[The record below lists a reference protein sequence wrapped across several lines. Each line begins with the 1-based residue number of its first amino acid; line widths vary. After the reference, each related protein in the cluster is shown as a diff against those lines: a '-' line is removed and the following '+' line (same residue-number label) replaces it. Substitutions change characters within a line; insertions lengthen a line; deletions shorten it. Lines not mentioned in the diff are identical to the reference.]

1 MARKNK
7 KDKENKEKA
16 PAAAQELVNDSALME
31 EDLTV
36 VLRTEEEIPAPLSMN
51 MGVSSILGT
60 RKNQQDSVFGQVEG
74 NRTIAVV
81 CDGMGG
87 MNGGEMASQTA
98 VKILVEDY
106 YKKMP
111 ENDIP
116 AFFREEAYKMNTA
129 VRELENENG
138 DRLNGGTTVVAA
150 IIEGNRLYWL
160 SVGDSKIYLIR
171 GSDIVAVNQEHNLKL
186 RIDEQL
192 RTGEI
197 TEEEYQKEAE
207 QAEALISF
215 LGIEEL
221 TLMDI
226 NEKPFLLQ
234 ENDIVLLCSD
244 GLYKCMS
251 PKEIAETV
259 FYEEPDM
266 ERAAKR
272 LTEVVTRKNRRSQDN
287 TSLVIMQYSKY

>member
-1 MARKNK
+1 MAKKNK
-7 KDKENKEKA
+7 KDKENKKKA
-16 PAAAQELVNDSALME
+16 PAAAQELVDDSALME

-171 GSDIVAVNQEHNLKL
+171 GSDIVAVNREHNH
-186 RIDEQL
+186 
-192 RTGEI
+192 
-197 TEEEYQKEAE
+197 
-207 QAEALISF
+207 
-215 LGIEEL
+215 
-221 TLMDI
+221 
-226 NEKPFLLQ
+226 
-234 ENDIVLLCSD
+234 DIVLLCSD